1 MSLFTVNKCYRVFL
15 VNLGPVLNKGPSK
28 VCFLHDKQTL
38 KRLKWTKISK
48 RLRGK
53 SKTENLRPMEVGKKA
68 YIMTL
73 G

>member
-1 MSLFTVNKCYRVFL
+1 MGYRVFL

-28 VCFLHDKQTL
+28 VCSLHGRRTL
-38 KRLKWTKISK
+38 KRLKWTEIGK

-53 SKTENLRPMEVGKKA
+53 LKIENLRPIEVGKKA
-68 YIMTL
+68 FIMTL